1 MRRSIIL
8 LLLCCIIFSFCSCN
22 EKQENTVKVGI
33 IDSVITDEDISNYNI
48 CDILDLVEEDIITNG
63 HGHMVLD
70 IISSNCNNIEIY
82 YVAVLD
88 NSNNATIPQICSA
101 MEYLN
106 NKGVD
111 IINMSFTTLTNDSKL
126 KEAIKHAV
134 ESDTK
139 IIAACLNYSDAMCY
153 PACYDGVIS
162 VSNILSSGADIS
174 FSVAEKKQ
182 IAKSV
187 GYNSSSSMLTAYYTS
202 MFITKLQ
209 K

>member
-1 MRRSIIL
+1 MRKSIIS
-8 LLLCCIIFSFCSCN
+8 LLLCCIIFSFCSCGA
-22 EKQENTVKVGI
+22 KQEKTVKVGI
-33 IDSVITDEDISNYNI
+33 IDSGITAEDILNYDI
-48 CDILDLVEEDIITNG
+48 CDILDLVEEDIVTND

-70 IISSNCNNIEIY
+70 IISSNCDNIEIY

-101 MEYLN
+101 IEYLN

-126 KEAIKHAV
+126 KEMVNLALGN
-134 ESDTK
+134 DTM
-139 IIAACLNYSDAMCY
+139 IIAACLNYSDVTCY

-162 VSNILSSGADIS
+162 VSNVLSSGADIS
-174 FSVAEKKQ
+174 FSAVQKKQ
-182 IAKSV
+182 IAKDV

-202 MFITKLQ
+202 NVITKLQ